1 MHMSTIITGHSGFE
15 NTGRDS
21 LYSVEAA
28 VERKLDCVE
37 VDVRIDA
44 MGALRLSHD
53 ARKDYGAA
61 ATLAQAMD
69 IIASSGTCIN
79 CDLKSPFALY
89 PVLELAG
96 RCGLKAGQLIFSGS
110 VSCDLLAYDADVA
123 HRARIFL
130 NIEELVKYFLCASS
144 GDMAGLLRDPWP
156 HIGSALDSAEP
167 DLLRRIA
174 DAARALGAE
183 AINLPH
189 RLPLSVLRS
198 LRACGAE
205 LSIWTVNDEAD
216 IVRALSLEPIN
227 ITTME
232 PERVA
237 RVINRP

>member
-21 LYSVEAA
+21 LRSVEVA

-44 MGALRLSHD
+44 MGVLRLSHD
-53 ARKDYGAA
+53 VRKDYGAA

-69 IIASSGTCIN
+69 IIASSDTCIN

-174 DAARALGAE
+174 NAASALGAE

-232 PERVA
+232 PARVA
-237 RVINRP
+237 GVISRS